1 MSNEEQKR
9 LLGDLLVSELETKK
23 SLACLQSQARK
34 SKDSLM
40 LVLDALRDCNIDF
53 EYVRKIYAEVA
64 GTDIGKLISDMEAT
78 CDAVAGI
85 QDDIRKIKNPDSFQV
100 RGGKRP

>member
-9 LLGDLLVSELETKK
+9 LLGDLLVSELETRKN
-23 SLACLQSQARK
+23 LACLQSQARK

-40 LVLDALRDCNIDF
+40 LVLDALQDCNIDF

-78 CDAVAGI
+78 CDAVGVI
-85 QDDIRKIKNPDSFQV
+85 QGDLRKIGNP
-100 RGGKRP
+100 GGF